1 MWNRPWFD
9 DFSLFWCGKA
19 LRQIKNRKENNKNLF
34 LFEKRELTV
43 CQYCAIM
50 KNALLWCDVPICFY
64 YTI

>member
-1 MWNRPWFD
+1 MWNLPWFCGL
-9 DFSLFWCGKA
+9 LFCDVEHM
-19 LRQIKNRKENNKNLF
+19 RIKNRKENNKNLF

-43 CQYCAIM
+43 CEYCATM